1 MQEKISLL
9 LPTRGRVPLAKRFFQ
24 SVLDQTT
31 QLDHVEIIIRVD
43 DDDVESHQIN
53 FDGVNT
59 KLIIGPKTTMGG
71 YNTEC
76 FNESTGEIIVLV
88 NDDMVIQTQGW
99 DEKLRALHRRVEDKI
114 YLAYGNDLFKKGDL
128 CTFPILSRQCCELL
142 QQPYHPAYRGAF
154 IDYHLMDIF
163 KRLEKSGFNRIFYL
177 DDVVFEHLHYRT
189 GKAQIDET
197 YKARGRFDDD
207 MLFISLKDVRETSY
221 IILFNAI
228 NNKPS
233 ISAQLPK
240 VTILDK
246 PSNLFKAFYL
256 YSNIFLLDSQMP
268 FKWRFFM
275 WWWFGARYVARK
287 ILN

>member
-9 LPTRGRVPLAKRFFQ
+9 LPTRGRVPLAKRFLQ

-31 QLDHVEIIIRVD
+31 QLDNVEIIIRVD
-43 DDDVESHQIN
+43 DDDIESHQLN
-53 FDGVNT
+53 FDGLST
-59 KLIIGPKTTMGG
+59 KLLIGPKTSMGG

-99 DEKLRALHRRVEDKI
+99 DEKLRALHRKIEDKI

-128 CTFPILSRQCCELL
+128 CTFPILSRKCCELL
-142 QQPYHPAYRGAF
+142 QQPYHIAYRGAF

-189 GKAQIDET
+189 GKAQIDAT

-207 MLFISLKDVRETSY
+207 MLFVGLKSVREVCAIKLLE
-221 IILFNAI
+221 IIA
-228 NNKPS
+228 KS
-233 ISAQLPK
+233 HAAESQLPE
-240 VTILDK
+240 
-246 PSNLFKAFYL
+246 FKESPRP
-256 YSNIFLLDSQMP
+256 SNIFIAAKQFTQIFLFDSQLP
-268 FKWRFFM
+268 FKWRFFL
-275 WWWFGARYVARK
+275 WWWFGARYMASVV
-287 ILN
+287 LN

>member
-9 LPTRGRVPLAKRFFQ
+9 LPTRGRVPLVKRFLQ
-24 SVLDQTT
+24 SVVDQTT
-31 QLDHVEIIIRVD
+31 YLDNVEIIIRVD

-53 FDGVNT
+53 FDGLST
-59 KLIIGPKTTMGG
+59 KLLIGPKITMGS

-99 DEKLRALHRRVEDKI
+99 DEKLRALHRKIEDKI

-142 QQPYHPAYRGAF
+142 QQPYHSTYKGAF

-177 DDVVFEHLHYRT
+177 DDLVFEHLHYRT
-189 GKAQIDET
+189 GKAEMDEI

-207 MLFISLKDVRETSY
+207 MLFISLKDVRVASY
-221 IILFNAI
+221 NLLINAI
-228 NNKPS
+228 ENPPS
-233 ISAQLPK
+233 KTSQLPK
-240 VTILDK
+240 ANILDK

-256 YSNIFLLDSQMP
+256 YGKIFLLDSQLP
-268 FKWRFFM
+268 LKWRFFM
-275 WWWFGARYVARK
+275 WWWFGARYVASLVLK
-287 ILN
+287 

>member
-9 LPTRGRVPLAKRFFQ
+9 LPTRGRVPLATRFLQ
-24 SVLDQTT
+24 SVVDQTT
-31 QLDHVEIIIRVD
+31 HLDSVEIIIRVD
-43 DDDVESHQIN
+43 DDDIESHQLN
-53 FDGVNT
+53 FEGLES
-59 KLIIGPKTTMGG
+59 KLLIGPKTTMGG
-71 YNTEC
+71 YNTQC

-88 NDDMVIQTQGW
+88 NDDMVIQTRGW
-99 DEKLRALHRRVEDKI
+99 DEKLRALHRKIEDKI

-142 QQPYHPAYRGAF
+142 QQPYHTAYRGAF

-207 MLFISLKDVRETSY
+207 MLFISLKDVREASY
-221 IILFNAI
+221 VILFNAI
-228 NNKPS
+228 NK
-233 ISAQLPK
+233 SASKLANLPEAA
-240 VTILDK
+240 ILDK

-256 YSNIFLLDSQMP
+256 YSKIFLLDSQLP

-275 WWWFGARYVARK
+275 WWWFGARYVASK

>member
-9 LPTRGRVPLAKRFFQ
+9 LPTRGRVPLATRFLQ
-24 SVLDQTT
+24 SVVDQTT
-31 QLDHVEIIIRVD
+31 HLDSVEIIIRVD
-43 DDDVESHQIN
+43 DDDVESHQLN
-53 FDGVNT
+53 FEGLET
-59 KLIIGPKTTMGG
+59 KLLIGPKTTMGG
-71 YNTEC
+71 YNTQC

-88 NDDMVIQTQGW
+88 NDDMVIQTRGW
-99 DEKLRALHRRVEDKI
+99 DEKLRALHRKIEDKI

-142 QQPYHPAYRGAF
+142 QQPYHTAYRGAF

-207 MLFISLKDVRETSY
+207 MLFISLKDVREASY
-221 IILFNAI
+221 VILFNAI
-228 NNKPS
+228 NK
-233 ISAQLPK
+233 SASKLANLPEAA
-240 VTILDK
+240 ILDK
-246 PSNLFKAFYL
+246 PSNLFKAFYS
-256 YSNIFLLDSQMP
+256 YSKIFLLDSQLP

-275 WWWFGARYVARK
+275 WWWFGARYVASK